1 MVDLQRRYPK
11 QYLLK
16 NISVY
21 VGVTGYVAMLAT
33 GDVLVGAWSKLL
45 AEALRY
51 PYYRATQATDMAG
64 LSIFFVVASLVVIIP
79 RFFL

>member
-1 MVDLQRRYPK
+1 MPELKSRYPT

-21 VGVTGYVAMLAT
+21 VGVTGYVAMLIT
-33 GDVLVGAWSKLL
+33 GDVIVGAWSKLF

-51 PYYRATQATDMAG
+51 PYYRATQANDMAG
-64 LSIFFVVASLVVIIP
+64 LGIFFIIASLVVIIP
-79 RFFL
+79 RFL